1 MSAIWGVIDFNE
13 KAIGNDIKEGM
24 TDSFSKCK
32 IDKIQ
37 EIYKDNYFLATGIQ
51 NIVEEAQME
60 QFPYTYVDGK
70 VMVADAILDNR
81 VEILS
86 EFKLKNELSLK
97 KIDGSILYE
106 SIAYN
111 LRLSLEKLCGAFVF
125 VEYDE
130 KEKTVYVA
138 NDVVGTRSIYYSFCN
153 GRFVFSS
160 LIKTIL
166 PLMDNVEVEEKWL
179 SQFIDNDNLLIVDS
193 PSATPYKGI
202 YRLEPGELLIVTK
215 SGIEHTAYWEP
226 RKKVKNLKLKTD
238 EEYKTLVLDTFKK
251 CVESVIR
258 TSGKTGIL
266 LSGGLDSNA
275 VAAFAAP
282 FLKKS
287 GKSLLSYTSVPND
300 KIEPIPKNSYY
311 VSNERIYIEKL
322 KEFHSN
328 LEPHFI
334 DVSKIDVMKDF
345 EIVSEMIETPVKTVV
360 NMSWIYEL
368 VKQAEADGCKILLGG
383 QYGNI
388 TISYGFLYNLFAT
401 YKYSGRFIKLIKAVN
416 TYGKKYKRNRKRVL
430 KYALQIEKVHSLK
443 KGRTKMY
450 DKEALRQ
457 TGETEMHE
465 SLTSGLIFRDPTRD
479 RRLIELVLSLP
490 IKCFVDAETDRRMV
504 RVYMKDIIP
513 DIICSDQF
521 HRGSQGTSGFDQIR
535 NDWKEIKSA
544 LILKYNLAAGK
555 KYLSKMNLCEW
566 IEKID
571 EKDKSNEFNLL
582 KAIYLGYL
590 CQYLEKMN
598 STEKK

>member
-1 MSAIWGVIDFNE
+1 MSAIWGVVDFNG
-13 KAIGNDIKEGM
+13 KAIGNDIKEKM
-24 TDSFSKCK
+24 KESFSECK
-32 IDKIQ
+32 IDKVQDIH
-37 EIYKDNYFLATGIQ
+37 KDNYYLATGIQ
-51 NIVEEAQME
+51 NIVEEAQLE
-60 QFPYTYVDGK
+60 QFPYTYIDGK
-70 VMVADAILDNR
+70 VMVADAIIDNR
-81 VEILS
+81 TEMLT

-97 KIDGSILYE
+97 EIDGSILYE
-106 SIAYN
+106 SVAGN
-111 LRLSLEKLCGAFVF
+111 LRQSLEKLCGAFAF

-130 KEKTVYVA
+130 NEKTIYVA

-166 PLMDNVEVEEKWL
+166 PFMPTVEVEEKWL

-193 PSATPYKGI
+193 PSATPYKEI
-202 YRLEPGELLIVTK
+202 YRLEPGELLIIKKAGV
-215 SGIEHTAYWEP
+215 EHIAYWDP

-238 EEYKTLVLDTFKK
+238 EEYKALVLDTFKK

-258 TSGKTGIL
+258 TPGEIGIL

-275 VAAFAAP
+275 VAAYAAP
-282 FLKKS
+282 FLKKA
-287 GKSLLSYTSVPND
+287 GKRLLSYTSVPND
-300 KIEPIPKNSYY
+300 KIEPIPKRSYY

-322 KEFHSN
+322 REYHSN

-345 EIVSEMIETPVKTVV
+345 EIVSEMIESPVKTVV

-368 VKQAEADGCKILLGG
+368 VKQAESDGCKILLGG

-465 SLTSGLIFRDPTRD
+465 SLASGLIFRDPTRD

-535 NDWKEIKSA
+535 NDWETIKSD
-544 LILKYNLAAGK
+544 LIRKYGLASGK

-571 EKDKSNEFNLL
+571 EKDKSNEFNLM